1 MMEDRFSAITQRFAN
16 ERIPEGLLA
25 QLHNANERFREARLH
40 LEEAM
45 GNTNYDH
52 RSLLDERQRELKR
65 VEDEVEEISS
75 KIHQRME
82 RHQ

>member
-1 MMEDRFSAITQRFAN
+1 MMEDRFSSITERFAN
-16 ERIPEGLLA
+16 EQIPEGLLA
-25 QLHNANERFREARLH
+25 QFHNANERFREARLH

-45 GNTNYDH
+45 GDTNYDH

-75 KIHQRME
+75 KIRRRLEH
-82 RHQ
+82 H